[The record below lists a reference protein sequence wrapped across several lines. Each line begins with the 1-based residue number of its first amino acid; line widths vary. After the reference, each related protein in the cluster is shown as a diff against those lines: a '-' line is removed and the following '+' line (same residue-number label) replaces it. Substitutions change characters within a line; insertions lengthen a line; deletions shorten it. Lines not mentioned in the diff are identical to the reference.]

1 MSENGVEE
9 ALSPDAE
16 EQLLLEQKGKLEEE
30 LTALLNAENKSTACE
45 RICSSVF
52 QRQIQDN
59 FLQYNDDGDGEVK
72 NPYHSSIPTVSG
84 SNKEGCCVVL

>member
-9 ALSPDAE
+9 ALSPEAE
-16 EQLLLEQKGKLEEE
+16 KQLLLEQKGKLEEE
-30 LTALLNAENKSTACE
+30 LTALLSAENKSTACE

-52 QRQIQDN
+52 QRQMQDN
-59 FLQYNDDGDGEVK
+59 FLQYNDGDVEEK

-84 SNKEGCCVVL
+84 SNNEGCCVVL